1 MRKRIMGLFTVFAVG
16 ILGLAGI
23 GVATALRATTN
34 NSVVDPHDS
43 LIPETEQARKTADA
57 TTRNITLVAAPT
69 TVLIGGRTVSTWA
82 FNGQVPG
89 PEIRAQVGDV
99 VRAEVVNDLP
109 EPLTVHWHGIA
120 IRNDM
125 DGVPQLNQE
134 AIAPGARFVY
144 EFVVSH
150 EGSYFYHSHVGVQ
163 LDR

>member
-89 PEIRAQVGDV
+89 PLLRARSGTLMR
-99 VRAEVVNDLP
+99 VRFI
-109 EPLTVHWHGIA
+109 G
-120 IRNDM
+120 M
-125 DGVPQLNQE
+125 
-134 AIAPGARFVY
+134 
-144 EFVVSH
+144 
-150 EGSYFYHSHVGVQ
+150 GSRYAMTWAVFPS
-163 LDR
+163 